1 MATCS
6 RELRILSSRA
16 TGPWTERRYDDDD
29 NLYAPAGLHD
39 AAVAK
44 GLLYFGTATDNPE
57 LTNTAYVTQLNNTND
72 FGQMTPGNSQKWDTT
87 EPTQNQFSFTKGDV
101 VADLAEANGQKLR
114 CHNLVWHQQLPNWVS
129 SGSWTN
135 ETLTA
140 VLKNHITNVVKH
152 YKGRC
157 YAWDVVNEAL
167 ADDGSYR
174 DSIWYKTI
182 GEAYIPIAFAAA
194 AAADPDV
201 KLYYNDYSIEW
212 GGAKSTGAQ
221 SIVKLIQSYGAK
233 IDGVGLQAH
242 FTVGQTPV
250 RKDLASNLKSF
261 TDLGV
266 EVAYT
271 EVDVRMKT
279 PATAANL
286 AQQSTDYAYIVGAC
300 LDTEKCVGVT
310 IWDWTDKYSW
320 VPTTFSGYGAAC
332 PWDENFQK
340 KPAYAG
346 LLEVLGGEASAAT
359 STTAAAPSSTS
370 TSTTTI
376 SAATT
381 FAAPV
386 VSQKPVAESAT
397 SAPASAPAPETT
409 SAVVEA
415 SAAAAAAAAA
425 STSLSCPGVS
435 VSSANPSST
444 FATAVSSAA
453 STDSVPKPSSTGST
467 GSSGSLVKVYY
478 QCGGISYTGS
488 TQCEEGLTCKKWN
501 PYYSQCVSA

>member
-1 MATCS
+1 MRFQPFTTALAVGVS
-6 RELRILSSRA
+6 AHLA
-16 TGPWTERRYDDDD
+16 Q
-29 NLYAPAGLHD
+29 AAGLHD

-57 LTNTAYVTQLNNTND
+57 LTNTPYVAQLNNTGD
-72 FGQMTPGNSQKWDTT
+72 FGQITPGNSQKWDAT

-101 VADLAEANGQKLR
+101 VADLADANDQKLR
-114 CHNLVWHQQLPNWVS
+114 CHNLVWHQQLPNWVT

-201 KLYYNDYSIEW
+201 KLYYNDYSIEY
-212 GGAKSTGAQ
+212 GGAKSTAAQ
-221 SIVKLIQSYGAK
+221 KIVKLIQSYGVK

-242 FTVGQTPV
+242 FTVGQTPA
-250 RKDLASNLKSF
+250 RKDLASNLKSYV
-261 TDLGV
+261 DLGV

-279 PATAANL
+279 PATEENL
-286 AQQSTDYAYIVGAC
+286 KQQSTDFANIIGAC
-300 LDTEKCVGVT
+300 LDTKSCIGVT

-320 VPTTFSGYGAAC
+320 VPSTFSGYGAAC
-332 PWDENFQK
+332 PWDENFEK
-340 KPAYAG
+340 KPAYQG
-346 LLEVLGGEASAAT
+346 ILEVLGGEASASTSASAPKT
-359 STTAAAPSSTS
+359 TSTAAAIVSTTAAAAVTISSSSSSIRTSTPSAIMSCTAAAATTSSST
-370 TSTTTI
+370 TSTTSFSTTSAI
-376 SAATT
+376 ASSSSAAPTDIIPQPSSAAT
-381 FAAPV
+381 
-386 VSQKPVAESAT
+386 
-397 SAPASAPAPETT
+397 
-409 SAVVEA
+409 
-415 SAAAAAAAAA
+415 
-425 STSLSCPGVS
+425 
-435 VSSANPSST
+435 
-444 FATAVSSAA
+444 
-453 STDSVPKPSSTGST
+453 GS
-467 GSSGSLVKVYY
+467 VKVYF
-478 QCGGISYTGS
+478 QCGGLNYQGATE
-488 TQCEEGLTCKKWN
+488 CEGGLVCKKWN
-501 PYYSQCVSA
+501 PYYHQCVQA